1 MKLKDILLWVVACVV
16 LLAAL
21 FAQRHLDMRLAREEV
36 LEAASARAIDLAEL
50 FAGELMLQR
59 SMAGARELD
68 EVIAR
73 PVVFAMM
80 ERPEIIAC
88 GVFGTDRL
96 LEAQR
101 RRPDGSL
108 APLSLLSD
116 TALSD
121 AALSGTT
128 LSGRHEWTLALR
140 DGDEDLGR
148 IWLELDPKPWQSRL
162 QKLADKSM
170 WYLVALV
177 QTGAVLFFL
186 GLFAVWKMGAK
197 KRDQD

>member
-1 MKLKDILLWVVACVV
+1 MKLKDIFLWVVAWVV

-80 ERPEIIAC
+80 EHPEIIAC

-121 AALSGTT
+121 TT

-177 QTGAVLFFL
+177 QAGAVLFFL
-186 GLFAVWKMGAK
+186 VLFVVRKTGAK
-197 KRDQD
+197 QRDQE

>member
-1 MKLKDILLWVVACVV
+1 MKLKDIFLWVVAWVV

-121 AALSGTT
+121 TT

-177 QTGAVLFFL
+177 QAGAVLFFL
-186 GLFAVWKMGAK
+186 VLFVVRKTGAK
-197 KRDQD
+197 QRDQE